1 MPSVPH
7 VPDPLAALREVG
19 KKFYKERQV
28 EFLGHK
34 LVLAPLGSA
43 QEARANARVQ
53 DYRAVHFLK
62 AVKVE
67 QLAYAIVEV
76 DGLRFQT
83 PQMLDGGFDEG
94 AQEEQAKAKR
104 SILNGWPDGAV
115 TYLFQE
121 LCVLQDEV
129 EGLVKAEVATF
140 PPDDE
145 ADIDA
150 DAGAGGDGSPAQP
163 GDAA

>member
-19 KKFYKERQV
+19 KKFYKEGRV
-28 EFLGHK
+28 ELIGHK
-34 LVLAPLGSA
+34 LALAPLGSA

-67 QLAYAIVEV
+67 QLAYSIVEV

-83 PQMLDGGFDEG
+83 PPASDGGLDEA

-104 SILNGWPDGAV
+104 AILSGWPDGVV

-129 EGLVKAEVATF
+129 EGLVKAEVATL
-140 PPDDE
+140 PPDE
-145 ADIDA
+145 ADDA
-150 DAGAGGDGSPAQP
+150 EPPAGETPKPVDAV
-163 GDAA
+163 

>member
-19 KKFYKERQV
+19 KKFYKERRV
-28 EFLGHK
+28 EFIGHK
-34 LVLAPLGSA
+34 IVLAPLGSA

-83 PQMLDGGFDEG
+83 PPAPDGGLDEA
-94 AQEEQAKAKR
+94 AQEEQARAKR
-104 SILNGWPDGAV
+104 AILDGWPDGAV

-129 EGLVKAEVATF
+129 EGLVKAEVATL
-140 PPDDE
+140 PPDEPD
-145 ADIDA
+145 DA
-150 DAGAGGDGSPAQP
+150 EPSGGEPAQP
-163 GDAA
+163 AA